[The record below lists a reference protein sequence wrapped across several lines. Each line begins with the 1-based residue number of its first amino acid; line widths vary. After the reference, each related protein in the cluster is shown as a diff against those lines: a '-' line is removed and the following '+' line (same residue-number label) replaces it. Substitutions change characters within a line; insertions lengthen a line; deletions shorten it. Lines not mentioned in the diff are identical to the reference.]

1 MGYAQVYTENG
12 TPTIWGNIQ
21 ISNEFSDNRQEL
33 MVGMH
38 YWAKTNGIDIDT
50 AELFAKLDIEE
61 MVKTKFNPW
70 GPVAMYEI
78 TEISILPLLV
88 IPKTTQDIEDENR
101 QEEASA

>member
-1 MGYAQVYTENG
+1 MGYAQVYTENLI
-12 TPTIWGNIQ
+12 PRIWGKFQ
-21 ISNEFSDNRQEL
+21 MSKEFSENCQEL
-33 MVGMH
+33 ITGMM
-38 YWAKTNGIDIDT
+38 YLSKTNGIDIDT

-88 IPKTTQDIEDENR
+88 IPKTTQDIEDENW